1 MGKADSFISFMTKRP
16 MARLTVGIKGV
27 FSFSQHKLHCI
38 CLNKTSDPMFKLVRI
53 MLPLA
58 LAAAL
63 SGRAA
68 ASELCAQLTG
78 ELTAL
83 SETYSA
89 PAKVRKYARAIA
101 EQKLS
106 IRELRHG
113 LREAGC
119 TSGSLFVTEAASPD
133 ECGALADKMARME
146 TNLAILNEKRL
157 SLMTGQEADHRR
169 ERLLAA
175 LDENRC
181 NDQPVLVNADP
192 VPHEPE
198 SFATDLPDG
207 YETIRVPQSQEGYGD
222 SQFVALGGSA
232 TSGSYRTMCVRTCD
246 GAFFPISSQAT
257 SLSFQRDAQVC
268 SMMCPGM
275 ETELFYHSIRQETDA
290 MRSALTGRP
299 YGELDNA
306 YRFRTTSG
314 PKDKACGCNFSL
326 YYQEMMRREAFIS
339 DPAKREPTQ
348 SSIVWVKPELRGQLD
363 GDVAASTPVRQAKL
377 RDYKPDT
384 RIRQI
389 GPQFLPDAEGVDI
402 RAPKTTAQN

>member
-1 MGKADSFISFMTKRP
+1 
-16 MARLTVGIKGV
+16 
-27 FSFSQHKLHCI
+27 
-38 CLNKTSDPMFKLVRI
+38 MFKPLRI

-58 LAAAL
+58 LAAAIQ
-63 SGRAA
+63 GGAA
-68 ASELCAQLTG
+68 ASERCAQLTG

-119 TSGSLFVTEAASPD
+119 TGGSLFVTEAASPHA
-133 ECGALADKMARME
+133 CGALEEKMARME

-157 SLMTGQEADHRR
+157 GLMTGQEADDRR
-169 ERLLAA
+169 QRLLSAM
-175 LDENRC
+175 DENGC
-181 NDQPVLVNADP
+181 NEQPVLVNADP
-192 VPHEPE
+192 VPHEGE
-198 SFATDLPDG
+198 SLATDLPDG

-290 MRSALTGRP
+290 MRSTLTGRP

-326 YYQEMMRREAFIS
+326 YYQEMMRREAFIR

-348 SSIVWVKPELRGQLD
+348 SSIVWIKPELRGQFD
-363 GDVAASTPVRQAKL
+363 GDIAVATPVRRAKL
-377 RDYKPDT
+377 REYKPDA

-389 GPQFLPDAEGVDI
+389 GPKFLPDAEGVDI
-402 RAPKTTAQN
+402 RAPKTMAEN